1 MCEKINTDEN
11 FDLVESFRDFLLTQ
25 FSEKS
30 DWLDWLNTQNKFHVD
45 IRHGKWIEY
54 KSLLSNIPRKKSDAV
69 VVFDQPTVSI
79 YYHKN
84 DFEFNNIDSIF
95 RSLMPWR
102 KGPFEIQGITIDTE
116 WRSDLKWDR
125 LFPHIQPLKDRRV
138 LDVGTGS
145 GYHLWRMLGAG
156 ARVAVGVEP
165 TIHSVAQFL
174 AISRLMGQHPIWVIP
189 APLESLERKPL
200 FDTVFSMGVLYH
212 RRNPL
217 MHLQELAECLRSGG
231 ELVLETLVVDGDETT
246 CLIPVDRYAGMRN
259 VWFIPSV
266 AQLLIWLA
274 RIGFKNVRV
283 VSCVPTTVEE
293 QRHTEWL
300 GDKPSL
306 VDVLDPKD
314 PRLTIEGYPAPV
326 RAIVLAEKI

>member
-1 MCEKINTDEN
+1 MYKKMTTNTN
-11 FDLVESFRDFLLTQ
+11 YSLNSYFSKFIKTQ
-25 FSEKS
+25 FNEDSEWLQWLENLILFNDIQHGNWPIYHELISHIPEIKQNRVVDLNKPSIYASYFIDKNES
-30 DWLDWLNTQNKFHVD
+30 DK
-45 IRHGKWIEY
+45 IS
-54 KSLLSNIPRKKSDAV
+54 SLLN
-69 VVFDQPTVSI
+69 
-79 YYHKN
+79 
-84 DFEFNNIDSIF
+84 
-95 RSLMPWR
+95 SLKPWR
-102 KGPFEIQGITIDTE
+102 KGPYEICGINIDTE

-125 LFPHIQPLKDRRV
+125 LFPHIQSLENRRV

-174 AISRLMGQHPIWVIP
+174 TISAFMGQHAIWVVP
-189 APLESLERKPL
+189 TTLESLERKPL

-217 MHLQELAECLRSGG
+217 SHLKELAECLRTEG
-231 ELVLETLVVDGDETT
+231 ELVLETLVAAGDETT

-266 AQLLIWLA
+266 PQLLIWLKRVGFRNA
-274 RIGFKNVRV
+274 RL
-283 VSCVPTTVEE
+283 VSCAPTTPEE
-293 QRHTEWL
+293 QRCTEWL

-306 VDVLDPKD
+306 IDVLDPLD
-314 PRLTIEGYPAPV
+314 PTRTIEGYPAPV
-326 RAIVLAEKI
+326 RAIVLAEKV